1 MSIVFVN
8 PNSTE
13 AMTATIVAAARAAA
27 PELELT
33 GRTSLC
39 GPASIQGA
47 ADGEAATPPL
57 LEIVAE
63 LDAAGAAGIAISC
76 FDDTGLDE
84 AARGARC
91 PVIGIGQAAF
101 HLAALRSWRFSVVTT
116 LPISLPVIEGNIA
129 RYGLAGHCAK
139 VRASGVPVL
148 ALEEDPDAAL
158 TRIVEEAQR
167 AEAEDGADCVILGCA
182 GMSAL
187 TGRARA
193 ALSCPVIDP
202 VEAAARSFRLFA

>member
-1 MSIVFVN
+1 MSFVFVN

-27 PELELT
+27 PELPIT
-33 GRTSLC
+33 GCTSHA
-39 GPASIQGA
+39 GPPAIQGA
-47 ADGEAATPPL
+47 ADGAAATPPL
-57 LEIVAE
+57 LAVVDALGAEGVA
-63 LDAAGAAGIAISC
+63 IAC
-76 FDDTGLDE
+76 FDDTGLDV
-84 AARGARC
+84 ASRRASC

-101 HLAALRSWRFSVVTT
+101 HHAALRSWRFSVVTT
-116 LPISLPVIEGNIA
+116 LPVSLPVIEGNIA

-148 ALEEDPDAAL
+148 ALESDPDAAL

-167 AEAEDGADCVILGCA
+167 AEAEDGVDCVILGCA

-187 TGRARA
+187 TRRARA
-193 ALSCPVIDP
+193 ALGCPVIDP
-202 VEAAARSFRLFA
+202 VEAAARCFRFIA

>member
-1 MSIVFVN
+1 MSFVFVN

-13 AMTATIVAAARAAA
+13 AMTKTIVAAARAAA
-27 PELELT
+27 PGLHIT
-33 GRTSLC
+33 GRTSYA
-39 GPASIQGA
+39 GPPAIQGA

-57 LEIVAE
+57 LAVVDALGAEGADGVAI
-63 LDAAGAAGIAISC
+63 GC
-76 FDDTGLDE
+76 FDDTGLDV
-84 AARGARC
+84 AARRARC

-116 LPISLPVIEGNIA
+116 LPVSLPVIEGNIA
-129 RYGLAGHCAK
+129 RYGLAEHCAK

-148 ALEEDPDAAL
+148 ALESDPDAAL

-167 AEAEDGADCVILGCA
+167 AEAEDGVDCVILGCA

-187 TGRARA
+187 TRRARA
-193 ALSCPVIDP
+193 ALGCPVIDP
-202 VEAAARSFRLFA
+202 VEAAARCFRFIA

>member
-1 MSIVFVN
+1 MSYVFVN

-27 PELELT
+27 PELEVT

-63 LDAAGAAGIAISC
+63 LDAAGADGIAISC
-76 FDDTGLDE
+76 FDDTGLGE
-84 AARGARC
+84 AARAARC

-101 HLAALRSWRFSVVTT
+101 HLAAMRSWRFSVVTT
-116 LPISLPVIEGNIA
+116 LPVSLPVIEANIA
-129 RYGLAGHCAK
+129 RYGLAGQCAK
-139 VRASGVPVL
+139 LRASGVPVL
-148 ALEEDPDAAL
+148 ALEADPDAAL
-158 TRIVEEAQR
+158 SRIVEEAQR

-187 TGRARA
+187 TARARK
-193 ALSCPVIDP
+193 ALGCPVIDP
-202 VEAAARSFRLFA
+202 VEAAARGFRLFA